1 MLQIIRGLVLVIEIG
16 LFTYAFRYLKL
27 VDAHVM
33 AALAPLMVLALAVP
47 ILGEKVGIRCW
58 VAVSGG
64 FLGVLIVLRP
74 GIAVIE
80 PIQIVPLIA
89 AACFALYLVLTR
101 MVARYDSV
109 GTSTLYTGVVGLVAL
124 SVVVPM
130 DWRPPTSS
138 ELGWLLLASLL
149 GVGAHVSVIRALSL
163 SEVSA
168 LQPFNYTMLV
178 WATLIGY
185 SVFDDLPDPMT
196 VLGAG
201 VIVLSGLY
209 AWHGERTLVR
219 R

>member
-1 MLQIIRGLVLVIEIG
+1 
-16 LFTYAFRYLKL
+16 
-27 VDAHVM
+27 
-33 AALAPLMVLALAVP
+33 
-47 ILGEKVGIRCW
+47 
-58 VAVSGG
+58 
-64 FLGVLIVLRP
+64 
-74 GIAVIE
+74 
-80 PIQIVPLIA
+80 
-89 AACFALYLVLTR
+89 
-101 MVARYDSV
+101 
-109 GTSTLYTGVVGLVAL
+109 
-124 SVVVPM
+124 M

-185 SVFDDLPDPMT
+185 FVFDDLPDPMT

-209 AWHGERTLVR
+209 AWRWERTLVCSVAQGR
-219 R
+219 